1 MADSLNYRRSK
12 YRMVQTNRFVLR
24 WFNLNEAPKE
34 TSTASTGAVAAKRRV
49 SKMSKR
55 SQREIFKTKRKPSA
69 GGVTYRGTENKT
81 GLDEVGKKDVQP
93 QAAVTVNLISRQ
105 PINSDEEME
114 DIGEDIEG
122 EQREAAKDCEEE
134 HNEPDSSFVETLD
147 SFSESLSEISDEL
160 ILLPNILVPC
170 TKCGD
175 VINICRLS
183 CHRNLHIALQTLK
196 YSQDQRPKNINAL
209 VRRRKLLIKQ
219 QQDASSKNRQ
229 DPFGDKHLHKLN
241 TAFEVLR
248 IELQGNTDLRYLGD
262 RIIEGRKVTNM
273 FSIDLRVDISYS
285 KTMFHIRKRCVFCIS
300 KPRSFKMDVV

>member
-34 TSTASTGAVAAKRRV
+34 TSSASTAVAAIAKRRV

-55 SQREIFKTKRKPSA
+55 SQKEALKTKRKPSTM
-69 GGVTYRGTENKT
+69 GVANRGTENKT
-81 GLDEVGKKDVQP
+81 GLDKTSKTDMKP
-93 QAAVTVNLISRQ
+93 QAAVTVNLISRK
-105 PINSDEEME
+105 PIDSDEEME
-114 DIGEDIEG
+114 DIEEALEG
-122 EQREAAKDCEEE
+122 EREAANDGEEE
-134 HNEPDSSFVETLD
+134 PDEADDSDGETLD
-147 SFSESLSEISDEL
+147 FFSELSSETSDEL
-160 ILLPNILVPC
+160 ILLPNILIPC

-175 VINICRLS
+175 VINVCRLP
-183 CHRNLHIALQTLK
+183 CHRNLHSALQTLK
-196 YSQDQRPKNINAL
+196 YSQDQSPKNINAL

-248 IELQGNTDLRYLGD
+248 IELQGNTDLRYLAD
-262 RIIEGRKVTNM
+262 RIIEGM
-273 FSIDLRVDISYS
+273 
-285 KTMFHIRKRCVFCIS
+285 
-300 KPRSFKMDVV
+300 

>member
-34 TSTASTGAVAAKRRV
+34 TTSASTAVAAKKRV

-55 SQREIFKTKRKPSA
+55 SQRETSKTKRKPFA
-69 GGVTYRGTENKT
+69 MGVTNRGTENKT
-81 GLDEVGKKDVQP
+81 GLAEVRKTDMQP
-93 QAAVTVNLISRQ
+93 QAAITVNLISRK
-105 PINSDEEME
+105 PINTDEEME
-114 DIGEDIEG
+114 DIGEDLEG
-122 EQREAAKDCEEE
+122 EQREAAKDGEEE
-134 HNEPDSSFVETLD
+134 HDEPEGSDVETLD
-147 SFSESLSEISDEL
+147 FFSESSSEISDEL
-160 ILLPNILVPC
+160 ILLPNILIPC

-175 VINICRLS
+175 VINICRLP
-183 CHRNLHIALQTLK
+183 CHRNLHSALQTLK

-248 IELQGNTDLRYLGD
+248 IELQGNTDLRYLAD
-262 RIIEGRKVTNM
+262 RIIEGM
-273 FSIDLRVDISYS
+273 
-285 KTMFHIRKRCVFCIS
+285 
-300 KPRSFKMDVV
+300 